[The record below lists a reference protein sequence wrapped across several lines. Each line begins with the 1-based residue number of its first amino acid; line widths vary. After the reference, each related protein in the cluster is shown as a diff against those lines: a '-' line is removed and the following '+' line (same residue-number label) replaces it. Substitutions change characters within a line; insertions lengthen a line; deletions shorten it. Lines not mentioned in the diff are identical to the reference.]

1 RKITSSLAISTSL
14 KTAPLYSC
22 FLSAAT
28 AASSFY
34 TLSLHDALP
43 IFAYGIDRQGLVD
56 WLLYGRGQPINSPIA
71 VQMWA
76 FDEDAAVDY
85 NYDPDKAMEMLDEA
99 GYVDVDDDGF
109 REDPEGNEW
118 ILNMDY
124 PTGNEL
130 RERTAPLIQQQLEEI
145 GIEVNLR
152 KPKEMTAYVED
163 LTDDNS
169 DWDLYLL
176 GWSLGSD
183 DPDPT
188 GLWASDAPYNFSR
201 WNNPDSDD
209 LIKKALKAPEA

>member
-1 RKITSSLAISTSL
+1 
-14 KTAPLYSC
+14 
-22 FLSAAT
+22 
-28 AASSFY
+28 
-34 TLSLHDALP
+34 
-43 IFAYGIDRQGLVD
+43 
-56 WLLYGRGQPINSPIA
+56 
-71 VQMWA
+71 

-85 NYDPDKAMEMLDEA
+85 NYDPDKAMEILVEA

-145 GIEVNLR
+145 GIEVDLR
-152 KPKEMTAYVED
+152 KPKVITAYVEE

-169 DWDLYLL
+169 DCDLYVL

-188 GLWASDAPYNFSR
+188 VLCASDEPTTF
-201 WNNPDSDD
+201 
-209 LIKKALKAPEA
+209 